1 LRQSTIHTS
10 DVSVKIIKLLAATAV
25 TAYSSLLTAT
35 ALAQSEVTTPTL
47 RQGTLISG
55 SSQPVTIAVRKF
67 TNMAGQ
73 YAEDG
78 RDADGN
84 LVGWFKPAFQIR
96 LAEILATELAN
107 TGNFTVVERERLY
120 DILQEQSL
128 TVTSPNTAAK
138 KGNVTGAKYIVLAS
152 LSDFV
157 PNVNRTRKNQDGR
170 VLIFAFGNDRENIE
184 TYVAFDLRVIDTTT
198 GEVAISRTIEGT
210 SQSVQKTDRFGMSFG
225 FWGGGSSEN
234 QSTESTPASRAVRAA
249 MINIVDYINCTLY
262 LKDSCLDTYKAM
274 DEKRKSNTKGTL
286 NLF

>member
-1 LRQSTIHTS
+1 MTTFKPIRRHISGITKTAL
-10 DVSVKIIKLLAATAV
+10 LLAITTAGSLSIKQQPANAQASNAGIQV
-25 TAYSSLLTAT
+25 ASRGTA
-35 ALAQSEVTTPTL
+35 P
-47 RQGTLISG
+47 I
-55 SSQPVTIAVRKF
+55 TIAVRKF
-67 TNMAGQ
+67 SNMAGQ
-73 YAEDG
+73 FAEDG

-96 LAEILATELAN
+96 LAEILATELSN

-120 DILQEQSL
+120 DILQEQAL
-128 TVTSPNTAAK
+128 TSVNPKTAAK

-157 PNVNRTRKNQDGR
+157 PNVNRTRNNQDGR

-210 SQSVQKTDRFGMSFG
+210 SKAVAKSDRFGMSFG
-225 FWGGGSSEN
+225 FWGGGSSEK
-234 QSTESTPASRAVRAA
+234 QSSETTPASRAVRAA
-249 MINIVDYINCTLY
+249 MINIVDYLNCSLY
-262 LKDSCLDTYKAM
+262 LKDACLDTYRAM
-274 DEKRKSNTKGTL
+274 DEKRKMNTKGTL

>member
-1 LRQSTIHTS
+1 
-10 DVSVKIIKLLAATAV
+10 
-25 TAYSSLLTAT
+25 
-35 ALAQSEVTTPTL
+35 
-47 RQGTLISG
+47 
-55 SSQPVTIAVRKF
+55 
-67 TNMAGQ
+67 MAGQ
-73 YAEDG
+73 FAEDG

-120 DILQEQSL
+120 DVLQEQAL
-128 TVTSPNTAAK
+128 TVTNPKTAAK

-157 PNVNRTRKNQDGR
+157 PNVNRTRNSQDGR
-170 VLIFAFGNDRENIE
+170 VLIFAFGNDRENVE

-210 SQSVQKTDRFGMSFG
+210 SKSVAKADRFGMSFA
-225 FWGGGSSEN
+225 FWGGGQSEKQSSE
-234 QSTESTPASRAVRAA
+234 TTPASRAVRAA
-249 MINIVDYINCTLY
+249 MINIVEYLNCSLY
-262 LKDSCLDTYKAM
+262 LKDSCMDTYKAM
-274 DEKRKSNTKGTL
+274 DEKRKQNTKGTL

>member
-1 LRQSTIHTS
+1 MNALTSRIRQ
-10 DVSVKIIKLLAATAV
+10 LAIGATAV
-25 TAYSSLLTAT
+25 STVLAT
-35 ALAQSEVTTPTL
+35 APIVASAQARNLDSSP
-47 RQGTLISG
+47 LIASN
-55 SSQPVTIAVRKF
+55 SSKPITIAVRKF

-73 YAEDG
+73 FAEDG

-120 DILQEQSL
+120 DVLQEQALIS
-128 TVTSPNTAAK
+128 TNPKTAAK
-138 KGNVTGAKYIVLAS
+138 KGNVTGAKYIVLSS

-157 PNVNRTRKNQDGR
+157 PNVNRTRNNQDGR
-170 VLIFAFGNDRENIE
+170 VLIFAFGNDRENVE

-210 SQSVQKTDRFGMSFG
+210 SKSVLKADRFGMSFA
-225 FWGGGSSEN
+225 FMGGGKSEN
-234 QSTESTPASRAVRAA
+234 VSAETTPASRAVRAA
-249 MINIVDYINCTLY
+249 MINIVDYLNCALY
-262 LKDSCLDTYKAM
+262 LKDSCLNAYKAM
-274 DEKRKSNTKGTL
+274 DEKRKQNTKGTL

>member
-1 LRQSTIHTS
+1 MMQHRRRALIRVRGFI
-10 DVSVKIIKLLAATAV
+10 LATLGA
-25 TAYSSLLTAT
+25 SSLLLPPLTASAQT
-35 ALAQSEVTTPTL
+35 SSGMSTRLASRSSTP
-47 RQGTLISG
+47 I
-55 SSQPVTIAVRKF
+55 TIAVRKF

-73 YAEDG
+73 FAEDG

-84 LVGWFKPAFQIR
+84 LVGWFKPSFQIR

-120 DILQEQSL
+120 EALQEQAL
-128 TVTSPNTAAK
+128 TSVNPMTAAK

-157 PNVNRTRKNQDGR
+157 PNVNRTRENQDGR
-170 VLIFAFGNDRENIE
+170 VLIFAFGNDRENVE

-198 GEVAISRTIEGT
+198 GEIAISRTIEGT
-210 SQSVQKTDRFGMSFG
+210 SKAVAKADRFGMTFG
-225 FWGGGSSEN
+225 FWGGGSSEK
-234 QSTESTPASRAVRAA
+234 QSSETTPASRAVRAA
-249 MINIVDYINCTLY
+249 MINIVEFLDCSIY

-274 DEKRKSNTKGTL
+274 DEKRKQSTKGTL

>member
-1 LRQSTIHTS
+1 
-10 DVSVKIIKLLAATAV
+10 
-25 TAYSSLLTAT
+25 
-35 ALAQSEVTTPTL
+35 
-47 RQGTLISG
+47 
-55 SSQPVTIAVRKF
+55 
-67 TNMAGQ
+67 MAGQ
-73 YAEDG
+73 FAEDG

-120 DILQEQSL
+120 DVLQEQSL
-128 TVTSPNTAAK
+128 SSVNPKTAAK

-157 PNVNRTRKNQDGR
+157 PNVNRTRNNQDGR
-170 VLIFAFGNDRENIE
+170 VLIFAFGNDRENVE

-210 SQSVQKTDRFGMSFG
+210 SKAVVKADRFGMTFG
-225 FWGGGSSEN
+225 PWGGGSSEK
-234 QSTESTPASRAVRAA
+234 QSSETTPASRAVRAA
-249 MINIVDYINCTLY
+249 MINIVEYLNCTLY

-274 DEKRKSNTKGTL
+274 DEKRKLNTKGTL